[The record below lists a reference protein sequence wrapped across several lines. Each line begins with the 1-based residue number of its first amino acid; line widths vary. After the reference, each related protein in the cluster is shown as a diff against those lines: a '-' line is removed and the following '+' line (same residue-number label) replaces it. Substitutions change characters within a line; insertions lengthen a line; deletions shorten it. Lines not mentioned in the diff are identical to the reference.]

1 MTDRQLRRLSRG
13 ELVDIIY
20 TLQLQQQ
27 KLQKENDELRT
38 ALENRQLRVEKAGS
52 LAEAAIAVSG
62 VMEAAQRAADLYLAS
77 LGVKKEE
84 NP

>member
-77 LGVKKEE
+77 LGVRKEE
-84 NP
+84 SP